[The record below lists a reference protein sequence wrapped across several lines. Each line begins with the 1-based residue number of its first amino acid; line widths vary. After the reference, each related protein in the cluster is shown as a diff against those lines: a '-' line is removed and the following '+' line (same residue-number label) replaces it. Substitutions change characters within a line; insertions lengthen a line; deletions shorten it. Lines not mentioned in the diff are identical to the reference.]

1 MNGSSRIR
9 NYTRYVYQGGGRF
22 HDLLRCALVLRNRR
36 MSFGDRFCKWKL
48 SSRRVEPRS
57 CFVSC
62 MDQETEFFICVKRF
76 R

>member
-48 SSRRVEPRS
+48 SSKEWNRGVASSLRFDKRRS
-57 CFVSC
+57 FL
-62 MDQETEFFICVKRF
+62 F
-76 R
+76 